1 MRCTVIEFQDAYPCS
16 EEVEVEGHL
25 IDSMILTR
33 IFDRI
38 MDLGGEFEVKEFT
51 IGRRKTDYSY
61 ARLLVKGKDPGH
73 LDRILK
79 ELYRLGAV
87 ESRPAEV
94 WIEPAPSD
102 MILPDGFYSTTSHP
116 TWIYLSGRW
125 IDVENPTMDKV
136 IVVEGKDGADLRA
149 YCESI

>member
-51 IGRRKTDYSY
+51 IGRRKTD
-61 ARLLVKGKDPGH
+61 
-73 LDRILK
+73 
-79 ELYRLGAV
+79 
-87 ESRPAEV
+87 
-94 WIEPAPSD
+94 
-102 MILPDGFYSTTSHP
+102 
-116 TWIYLSGRW
+116 
-125 IDVENPTMDKV
+125 
-136 IVVEGKDGADLRA
+136 
-149 YCESI
+149 